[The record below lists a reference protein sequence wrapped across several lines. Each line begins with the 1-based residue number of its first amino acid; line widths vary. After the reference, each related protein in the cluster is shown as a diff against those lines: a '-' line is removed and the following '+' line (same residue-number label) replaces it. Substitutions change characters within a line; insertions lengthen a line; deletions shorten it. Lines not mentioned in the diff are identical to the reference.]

1 MGLIA
6 TMAALVL
13 GLLGAMRRNRLSDH
27 LFVASRAAN
36 DGGAK
41 DVLWVPGANR

>member
-1 MGLIA
+1 MVELA
-6 TMAALVL
+6 QHEKVSPVAL
-13 GLLGAMRRNRLSDH
+13 RYINRVSDH
-27 LFVASRAAN
+27 LFVASRMAN